1 MKKITIQTTLL
12 ASLMAVL
19 ASTAVQAQEV
29 GKVISSTP
37 IIQQV
42 AVPRQVCN
50 NEQVVTGGQKSGAGA
65 AMGAIAGGAIG
76 NNVGQGSG
84 RAAATMLGLFGG
96 AILGDKIEGP
106 GTPEVRNVQNCSQQC
121 FTRTAPWPTTWFMNT
136 RASNTPCKCHKTQAP
151 PCACKSPPWPLRPT
165 RAMACR
171 LQALHLATKHNS
183 LFRRLTNQK
192 PLSAAFVVLG
202 HLKSMVL
209 QFIPSAH
216 HDHRKNRQRQHHH
229 PSQCVF

>member
-1 MKKITIQTTLL
+1 MKKITIQITLF
-12 ASLMAVL
+12 AGLMAVL
-19 ASTAVQAQEV
+19 ASAAVQAQEV

-76 NNVGQGSG
+76 NQIGNGSG

-106 GTPEVRNVQNCSQQC
+106 GTPEVKNVQNCSQQM
-121 FTRTAPWPTTWFMNT
+121 FYENRTMAYNVVYEYAGKQYTVQMPQDPGPTV
-136 RASNTPCKCHKTQAP
+136 
-151 PCACKSPPWPLRPT
+151 
-165 RAMACR
+165 R
-171 LQALHLATKHNS
+171 LQITPMAPAPNNGS
-183 LFRRLTNQK
+183 YGV
-192 PLSAAFVVLG
+192 PPAGSA
-202 HLKSMVL
+202 
-209 QFIPSAH
+209 P
-216 HDHRKNRQRQHHH
+216 RY
-229 PSQCVF
+229 

>member
-1 MKKITIQTTLL
+1 MMSVNTPRLVAFATLVTL
-12 ASLMAVL
+12 SSL
-19 ASTAVQAQEV
+19 QAQADEI

-50 NEQVVTGGQKSGAGA
+50 NEQVVTQGQKSGAGA

-106 GTPEVRNVQNCSQQC
+106 GTPEVRNVQNCSQQM
-121 FTRTAPWPTTWFMNT
+121 FYENRTMAYNVVYEFAGKQYTVQMPQDPGPTV
-136 RASNTPCKCHKTQAP
+136 RLQITPVAP
-151 PCACKSPPWPLRPT
+151 PPASTGYGVPP
-165 RAMACR
+165 AG
-171 LQALHLATKHNS
+171 
-183 LFRRLTNQK
+183 
-192 PLSAAFVVLG
+192 SA
-202 HLKSMVL
+202 
-209 QFIPSAH
+209 P
-216 HDHRKNRQRQHHH
+216 RY
-229 PSQCVF
+229 